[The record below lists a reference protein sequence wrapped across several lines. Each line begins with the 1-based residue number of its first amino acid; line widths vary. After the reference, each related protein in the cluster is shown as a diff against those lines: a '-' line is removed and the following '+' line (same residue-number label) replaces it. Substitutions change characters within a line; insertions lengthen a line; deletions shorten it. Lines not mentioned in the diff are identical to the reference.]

1 MSLYGLFK
9 KVDSNGFGYNST
21 AEEVSEGLDLSNKT
35 FLLTGCN
42 SGLGEE
48 TLRVL
53 TLRGARVIG
62 IARTIEK
69 ANIACEKM
77 NQMNSKGEAIGVACD
92 LSDPQMVLEAVKK
105 VQKSGFSLDGI
116 IANAGIMALPQC
128 QETFGNESQFFTNHV
143 GHFILITNLLDQL
156 SEFGRVVMLSSKAHF
171 RTYEEG
177 VRVKDPSCK
186 GGKYSAWEAYGQS
199 KLANL
204 LFANHLSTRLPKPTQ
219 TANSV
224 HPGVIATNLTRHL
237 SKWIVKPLDLFGSAI
252 ALKTVSQGA
261 ATQVFVAT
269 HPSVADVSG
278 EYFIDCATAKPSIFG
293 QDAQL
298 AADLWEKT
306 EKIVENLSL

>member
-21 AEEVSEGLDLSNKT
+21 AEQVSEGLDLSKKT

-69 ANIACEKM
+69 ANAACEKM
-77 NQMNSKGEAIGVACD
+77 NQMNSQGEAIGVACD

-128 QETFGNESQFFTNHV
+128 QQTLGYESQFFTNHV
-143 GHFILITNLLDQL
+143 GHFILITGLLDQL
-156 SEFGRVVMLSSKAHF
+156 SDFGRVVMLSSKAHF

-177 VRVKDPSCK
+177 VRVKDFSCK
-186 GGKYSAWEAYGQS
+186 GGEYDAWRAYGQA
-199 KLANL
+199 KHLA
-204 LFANHLSTRLPKPTQ
+204 TRLPKSTQ
-219 TANSV
+219 TANSL

-237 SKWIVKPLDLFGSAI
+237 SKWVVKPLDLFGSAI
-252 ALKTVSQGA
+252 ALKTISQGA

-269 HPSVADVSG
+269 NPSVADVSG
-278 EYFIDCATAKPSIFG
+278 EYFVDCAVAKTSAFG

-298 AADLWEKT
+298 AAELWEKT
-306 EKIVENLSL
+306 EKIVANLSV